1 LKKVY
6 KMARVTLFDGRKVY
20 KGPNKWIVNVDGK
33 AAANA
38 RTKVEALK
46 DVKRLRA
53 KYSKKKK

>member
-1 LKKVY
+1 MV
-6 KMARVTLFDGRKVY
+6 RVTLEDGRKKY

-46 DVKRLRA
+46 ELKRLRV
-53 KYSKKKK
+53 KYHGKK